1 MVDPDQVVRFSKQK
15 KKTRT
20 TIQAIMM
27 AVCVLAISQEVKYRR
42 LSISK
47 LTEAI
52 NNYSKNTNSK
62 PKITKAQDY

>member
-1 MVDPDQVVRFSKQK
+1 MVDADQVVRFSKNTTK
-15 KKTRT
+15 T

-27 AVCVLAISQEVKYRR
+27 AGCVLAINLEVKYRR

-52 NNYSKNTNSK
+52 NNYLKNTNSK
-62 PKITKAQDY
+62 TKITKVQDY